1 MRSSTIQEIYDV
13 VANTKLHKDAFAV
26 PALMEVLRRELE
38 HHADH
43 DLTPQETIL
52 QFVDKAVQALATS
65 PIYSATLIRELY
77 RSVLDIA
84 GQWAVPRRELL
95 EDLLFQSV
103 RRSADAE
110 RGKRRLHKDARSRI
124 LKAALDEFSDKGF
137 HHSTIDTIAERAGI
151 AKGTVYRYFKTK
163 DELFNAL
170 KEDSMTEFLE
180 EAKRAVGQETDVLK
194 ILDCVIRSYLGFFEK
209 NSAFFKVIIQE
220 QKDFGRE
227 FSEKFINELI
237 LAFPGLKRA
246 CWKASRQGKLK
257 QMNYFTVFF
266 GIVGFLNGVIQ
277 KWLHEGCAGS
287 LLDEVET
294 VKEVLFH
301 GFAVSPEKTAE
312 SGPLKVIS

>member
-1 MRSSTIQEIYDV
+1 MRPSAIEEIHDV
-13 VANTKLHKDAFAV
+13 VANTKLHKDAFAI
-26 PALMEVLRRELE
+26 PDLMEILRRELE
-38 HHADH
+38 HHAEF
-43 DLTPQETIL
+43 DLTPQEIIL
-52 QFVDKAVQALATS
+52 QFVEKSVQALAPS

-77 RSVLDIA
+77 RSVLDVA

-110 RGKRRLHKDARSRI
+110 RGKRRLHKDARARI

-137 HHSTIDTIAERAGI
+137 HHSTIDSMAERAGI

-170 KEDSMTEFLE
+170 KDDTMNEFVE
-180 EAKRAVGQETDVLK
+180 QSKRAVGQETDVLK
-194 ILDCVIRSYLGFFEK
+194 ILDRVIRSYLGFFEQ

-246 CWKASRQGKLK
+246 CWKASRQGQLK
-257 QMNYFTVFF
+257 QLNYFTVFF

-277 KWLHEGCAGS
+277 KWLHEGCASS
-287 LLDEVET
+287 LLDEVDT

-301 GFAVSPEKTAE
+301 GFAVSSDREE
-312 SGPLKVIS
+312 ENGSLKVIS

>member
-1 MRSSTIQEIYDV
+1 MRPSTIQEIHDV
-13 VANTKLHKDAFAV
+13 VFSTKLHKDAFAV
-26 PALMEVLRRELE
+26 PDLMEILQRELQL
-38 HHADH
+38 HAE
-43 DLTPQETIL
+43 LGQTPQEIIL
-52 QFVDKAVQALATS
+52 QFVEKAVQALAPS

-77 RSVLDIA
+77 RSVLDVA
-84 GQWAVPRRELL
+84 AQWGVPRHELL

-110 RGKRRLHKDARSRI
+110 RGKRRLHKDARARI

-137 HHSTIDTIAERAGI
+137 HHSTIDSMAERAGI

-163 DELFNAL
+163 EELFNAL
-170 KEDSMTEFLE
+170 KDDTMTEFVE
-180 EAKRAVGQETDVLK
+180 QAKRAVGQETEVLN
-194 ILDCVIRSYLGFFEK
+194 ILDRVIRSYLGFFEQ

-220 QKDFGRE
+220 QRDFGRE

-246 CWKASRQGKLK
+246 CWKASRQGQLK
-257 QMNYFTVFF
+257 QLNYFTVFF

-277 KWLHEGCAGS
+277 KWLHDCGSGS
-287 LLDEVET
+287 LLDEVDT

-301 GFAVSPEKTAE
+301 GFAVSSEREAE
-312 SGPLKVIS
+312 NGPLKVIS